1 MANDIED
8 RPDINTGDPWSEM
21 ALFDLANSVRLGD
34 SVEEIATFLCR
45 SRREIREKVAELEQK
60 GELATRVA
68 GAARLTGGY
77 QRPPR
82 VHPQNRKPRR

>member
-34 SVEEIATFLCR
+34 SVEEIATF
-45 SRREIREKVAELEQK
+45 
-60 GELATRVA
+60 
-68 GAARLTGGY
+68 
-77 QRPPR
+77 
-82 VHPQNRKPRR
+82 